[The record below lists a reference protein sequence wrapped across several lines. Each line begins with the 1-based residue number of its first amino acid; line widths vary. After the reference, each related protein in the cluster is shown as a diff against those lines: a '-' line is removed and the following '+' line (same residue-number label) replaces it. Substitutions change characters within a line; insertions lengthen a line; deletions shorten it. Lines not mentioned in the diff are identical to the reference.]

1 MARRRAASKGNEI
14 EIEALISRRACRHD
28 RAQHAA
34 GAGGPT
40 RCRRGLAPF
49 PEAAQ
54 SIAAAA
60 GGIGR
65 SKTML
70 AVFCRPLCSVK
81 LIILPRQARDRH
93 R

>member
-28 RAQHAA
+28 CAQHAA

-40 RCRRGLAPF
+40 RCGRGLAPF

-70 AVFCRPLCSVK
+70 AVFCTLCSEKMIV
-81 LIILPRQARDRH
+81 LPRQARDRD